1 MTDEDDPYTEEK
13 RGMLEAAL
21 IEADFDGFSLE
32 TLRRAADKAGVARE
46 MQRLAFP
53 RGVMDLVAYY
63 SLTADAA
70 MLEGLKA
77 HDLAAMKVREK
88 IALAVRLRI
97 EALSAHK
104 PAARRAVQFLTLPQF
119 APEGLRNLYR
129 TVDAI
134 WRGIGDTSTDFNFYT
149 KRVLLAGVYT
159 TTLMRWFEDQSDRFA
174 CHLGLS
180 GRTHRECDADR
191 KGEGRRPQSVRAHTF
206 ALRCVAPSARARPR
220 RSALGA

>member
-1 MTDEDDPYTEEK
+1 MTQQHDDLYTDEK
-13 RGMLEAAL
+13 HAILEAAL
-21 IEADFDGFSLE
+21 IEADFDGFSLQ
-32 TLRRAADKAGVARE
+32 TLRRAADKAGVSRD

-63 SLTADAA
+63 SKSADQA

-77 HDLAAMKVREK
+77 QDISSLKVREK

-97 EALSAHK
+97 EALAAHK

-134 WRGIGDTSTDFNFYT
+134 WRAIGDTSTDFNFYT
-149 KRVLLAGVYT
+149 KRALLAGVYT
-159 TTLMRWFEDQSDRFA
+159 STLMRWFEDTSEDSRATWEF
-174 CHLGLS
+174 LS
-180 GRTHRECDADR
+180 ARIENVMQIEKAKAAAKRAMKKMPSPLSLLNKVRERARADR
-191 KGEGRRPQSVRAHTF
+191 P
-206 ALRCVAPSARARPR
+206 
-220 RSALGA
+220 

>member
-1 MTDEDDPYTEEK
+1 MSADDLYAEQK
-13 RGMLEAAL
+13 CAILEAAL

-32 TLRRAADKAGVARE
+32 ALRRAADKAGVSRD

-63 SLTADAA
+63 SQSADQA
-70 MLEGLKA
+70 LLQRLKA
-77 HDLAAMKVREK
+77 HDLSSLKVREK

-97 EALSAHK
+97 EVLAAHK

-134 WRGIGDTSTDFNFYT
+134 WRAIGDTSTDFNFYT
-149 KRVLLAGVYT
+149 KRALLAGVYT
-159 TTLMRWFEDQSDRFA
+159 STLMRWFEDQGEDCRLTWEFLNARIENVMQIEKAKAAAKRALDKMPSP
-174 CHLGLS
+174 LS
-180 GRTHRECDADR
+180 VLNKVRER
-191 KGEGRRPQSVRAHTF
+191 
-206 ALRCVAPSARARPR
+206 ARAGRP
-220 RSALGA
+220 